1 MVKSELS
8 DDARPVKGPPVIAA
22 ARRPAF
28 VMSLILA
35 TSLALTTAGVSCA
48 ADVEGVHF
56 DDSIDVDG
64 LRLNLNG
71 AGLRE
76 VYIVKT
82 WVAALYTAEPVHSA
96 AALVTGTGPRRI
108 AITLL
113 ADVSIDRVAR
123 GILDALRRNHDPI
136 LLSAIE
142 PSIREFV
149 SVLRSI
155 GATEKGDTLT
165 LDMIRGATRV
175 SFNGMPV
182 GEPVSGVLFRDA
194 LLRAFVGKQPIDEGL
209 ARGLLGQS
217 LPRSE

>member
-1 MVKSELS
+1 MVNSELHG
-8 DDARPVKGPPVIAA
+8 DARRVEDAPVTAA
-22 ARRPAF
+22 GRRPAF
-28 VMSLILA
+28 TALLVVAA
-35 TSLALTTAGVSCA
+35 TLALLAPGVSVA

-56 DDSIDVDG
+56 DESVDVDG

-96 AALVTGTGPRRI
+96 TTLITGTGPRRI

-123 GILDALRRNHDPI
+123 GMLDALRRNHDPI

-149 SVLRSI
+149 AVLRSI

-182 GEPVSGVLFRDA
+182 GDPVSGVLFRDA

-217 LPRSE
+217 PPRSE

>member
-1 MVKSELS
+1 MS
-8 DDARPVKGPPVIAA
+8 AA
-22 ARRPAF
+22 AE
-28 VMSLILA
+28 
-35 TSLALTTAGVSCA
+35 
-48 ADVEGVHF
+48 VEGVHF
-56 DDSIDVDG
+56 DDSVDIDG

-82 WVAALYTAEPVHSA
+82 WVAALYTARPVHSA
-96 AALVTGTGPRRI
+96 ATLITSTGPRRI

-123 GILDALRRNHDPI
+123 SMLDALRRNHDPI
-136 LLSAIE
+136 LLAAIE

-149 SVLRSI
+149 AVLRSI
-155 GATEKGDTLT
+155 GATQKGDTLT

-175 SFNGMPV
+175 SFNGMAV

-194 LLRAFVGKQPIDEGL
+194 LLRAFVGQQPIDEAL
-209 ARGLLGQS
+209 ARGLLGQPS
-217 LPRSE
+217 PGGE